1 MEIARI
7 VAVGIVCAVLVI
19 YLGSVGKEYGF
30 LAGIASSV
38 LLLTLS
44 LSYVIRFVRFFS
56 GFSDM
61 TGVSSDVVTLVIK
74 ILGISYLIEFAA
86 SLIDDFGLKSLSE
99 KVVFAGKLV
108 IFALSVPIA
117 EKVISLVM
125 GLL

>member
-19 YLGSVGKEYGF
+19 YLRSVGKEYGF

-38 LLLTLS
+38 LLLTMS
-44 LSYVIRFVRFFS
+44 LSYVVRFVRFFS

>member
-7 VAVGIVCAVLVI
+7 VAVGIVCAVLVV
-19 YLGSVGKEYGF
+19 YLNSVGKEYGF

-38 LLLTLS
+38 LLLTMS
-44 LSYVIRFVRFFS
+44 LSYVVRFVRFFS
-56 GFSDM
+56 DLSDT
-61 TGVSSDVVTLVIK
+61 TGLSSDIVALVIK

-108 IFALSVPIA
+108 IFALSVPVA
-117 EKVISLVM
+117 ENVISVVM
-125 GLL
+125 KLL

>member
-44 LSYVIRFVRFFS
+44 LSYVVRFVRFFS
-56 GFSDM
+56 GFSDT

>member
-44 LSYVIRFVRFFS
+44 LSYVVRFVRFFS

>member
-38 LLLTLS
+38 LLLTMS
-44 LSYVIRFVRFFS
+44 LSYVVRFVRFFS

-86 SLIDDFGLKSLSE
+86 SLIDDFGMKSLSE

>member
-44 LSYVIRFVRFFS
+44 LSYVVRFVRFFS

-61 TGVSSDVVTLVIK
+61 TGVSSDVVTLVIR

>member
-44 LSYVIRFVRFFS
+44 LSYVVRFVRFFS

-74 ILGISYLIEFAA
+74 ILGISYIIEFAA

>member
-19 YLGSVGKEYGF
+19 YLGSVGEEYGF

-38 LLLTLS
+38 LLLTMS
-44 LSYVIRFVRFFS
+44 LSYVVRFVRFFS

>member
-30 LAGIASSV
+30 LVGIASSV
-38 LLLTLS
+38 LLLTMS
-44 LSYVIRFVRFFS
+44 LSYVVRFVRFFS

>member
-38 LLLTLS
+38 LLLTMS
-44 LSYVIRFVRFFS
+44 LSYVVRFVRFFS

>member
-44 LSYVIRFVRFFS
+44 LSYVVRFVRFFS

-117 EKVISLVM
+117 EKVIALVL

>member
-38 LLLTLS
+38 HLLTMS
-44 LSYVIRFVRFFS
+44 LSYVVRFVCFFS
-56 GFSDM
+56 GLSET
-61 TGVSSDVVTLVIK
+61 TGISSDVVTLVIK

-125 GLL
+125 SLL

>member
-38 LLLTLS
+38 LLLTMS
-44 LSYVIRFVRFFS
+44 LSYVVRFVRFFS
-56 GFSDM
+56 GFSDT

-117 EKVISLVM
+117 EKVITLVM

>member
-38 LLLTLS
+38 LLLTMS
-44 LSYVIRFVRFFS
+44 LSYVVRFVRFFS
-56 GFSDM
+56 GFSDT

-117 EKVISLVM
+117 EKVIALVM

>member
-38 LLLTLS
+38 LLLTMS
-44 LSYVIRFVRFFS
+44 LSYVVRFVRFFS

-117 EKVISLVM
+117 ERVITLVM